1 MKFISTKTIDKIGV
15 ITFNND
21 DKRNALCT
29 DMLIEIEEAFD
40 GFSNSDIRVVII
52 KSNST
57 AKVWCAG
64 LNIKNLPD
72 PGSDPLPYNHPLESL
87 MRKIED
93 FQAPV
98 IAMVTGTVWGG
109 GFDLAITCDMIIG
122 SPECS
127 FAITPAKIGV
137 PYNTSGLLHFLNVV
151 EMNIAKEMFFTAK
164 PLIADRAYN
173 LGLINHLVNKDEIED
188 FTMNIAT
195 SISQNSPLSIRVVKE
210 QLNLLGKAKSI
221 TPDIM
226 ERINYLRSKA
236 YSSSDYQEGKSAF
249 LEKRKPIFKGN

>member
-1 MKFISTKTIDKIGV
+1 MKFISTKTIDKIGI
-15 ITFNND
+15 ITFDND
-21 DKRNALCT
+21 EKRNALCVN
-29 DMLIEIEEAFD
+29 MLMEIEQAFD
-40 GFSNSDIRVVII
+40 DFSEADIRVMII
-52 KSNST
+52 KSHTN

-64 LNIKNLPD
+64 LNIKNLPN

-87 MRKIED
+87 MRKIEN
-93 FQAPV
+93 FSAPV

-151 EMNIAKEMFFTAK
+151 ELNIAKEMFFTAQ
-164 PLIADRAYN
+164 PLTSGRAYN
-173 LGLINHLVNKDEIED
+173 LGLINHLVDKDEIDD
-188 FTMNIAT
+188 FSMNIAHT
-195 SISQNSPLSIRVVKE
+195 ISQNSPLSIRVAKE

-226 ERINYLRSKA
+226 ERINYLRTKA
-236 YSSSDYQEGKSAF
+236 YSSSDYQEGKNAF
-249 LEKRKPIFKGN
+249 LEKRRPIFKGY